1 MGWTSSFLKFRFLHS
16 FGSKWGEHPIC
27 WVRIFHPIAPND
39 IMRMGHPAKKETRGT
54 LLHLLYHQRFSPSTT
69 SHCHVLNQ
77 AKVNIYCI
85 FPRPSLQCLLTA
97 NSWFQRDNFGAS
109 CKPSAQDDPTEALD
123 SAWWFGEGPALGG
136 TSGRCMALVI
146 THGWDIP
153 ERWASKWKNHLWM
166 RGFWGEGNRIYHS
179 KKMETEWTYTVEMGY
194 MILPVYYVRPLLMA
208 IRSEFVGA
216 YLEGCR
222 LTSLSRHEKLE
233 LWAMEIC

>member
-1 MGWTSSFLKFRFLHS
+1 MRRASNLLGEDLSSDCPQWHHENR
-16 FGSKWGEHPIC
+16 
-27 WVRIFHPIAPND
+27 APC
-39 IMRMGHPAKKETRGT
+39 KERDPVPLNS

-85 FPRPSLQCLLTA
+85 FPRPLLQCLLPA

-109 CKPSAQDDPTEALD
+109 CLRHQDDPTDALD

-146 THGWDIP
+146 KNGWDIP

-166 RGFWGEGNRIYHS
+166 RGFWGDGNRIYHS

-194 MILPVYYVRPLLMA
+194 MMLYDFTCILCPTIVN
-208 IRSEFVGA
+208 G
-216 YLEGCR
+216 
-222 LTSLSRHEKLE
+222 H
-233 LWAMEIC
+233 